1 MNNVSVRL
9 FFKVGLVGFWF
20 ENILLI
26 CSLSYCVNL
35 KEVDYMF

>member
-9 FFKVGLVGFWF
+9 FFKAGLAGSLL
-20 ENILLI
+20 ENILST

-35 KEVDYMF
+35 KEADHMS